1 VTAAPEERRNPSP
14 EFLYERKW
22 RIFGVMMV
30 AWSMV
35 LLDVAI
41 VNIAI
46 PELQEDLSTDVATV
60 TWVINAYNIVFAI
73 LLVSMGRLADQFG
86 RKRFFVIGL
95 AVFTIGSALCAAAWS
110 VEWLMFFRVVQGV
123 GAGILAPLGFAI
135 TVLVFPPEQRGRGLA
150 LIAVV
155 ALVSSAFGPVLGG
168 VLIEIASWHW
178 IFLINIPFG
187 ILGILLALRWWPETW
202 DLSAGRQVDV
212 RGMFLLGGAVLCLTM
227 ALVEANPFAGNVAL
241 WLSLMQAAILL
252 GVTFFWWERRA
263 PSPMITPGLLQN
275 RQFRNANIGML
286 FFGAGAIGSL
296 LLLSLVFTNLWGYE
310 PIEAG
315 LALLPV
321 PLCGLLVWP
330 IVGRAADSRAPGEIA
345 KPALI
350 AMAIGMLWVSF
361 LPSTASDAWTYIRI
375 LPGLALIG
383 VGMGIGFPAL
393 NVGAMG
399 AVAGPEVGL
408 ASGVLNTARQLG
420 AALGVALLVA
430 TFGGAL
436 HAHMSWF
443 ADERIEDAVDEWEI
457 PGPLASQVIQS
468 TLHDYTGGATHRFEP
483 EPGFD
488 DEIIRE
494 TAGSAR
500 EGFAWAFRHAALLIL
515 SVLPLL
521 GALTRTPAQARAE
534 FMAAQQA
541 AESG

>member
-1 VTAAPEERRNPSP
+1 
-14 EFLYERKW
+14 
-22 RIFGVMMV
+22 
-30 AWSMV
+30 
-35 LLDVAI
+35 
-41 VNIAI
+41 
-46 PELQEDLSTDVATV
+46 
-60 TWVINAYNIVFAI
+60 
-73 LLVSMGRLADQFG
+73 
-86 RKRFFVIGL
+86 
-95 AVFTIGSALCAAAWS
+95 
-110 VEWLMFFRVVQGV
+110 
-123 GAGILAPLGFAI
+123 
-135 TVLVFPPEQRGRGLA
+135 
-150 LIAVV
+150 
-155 ALVSSAFGPVLGG
+155 
-168 VLIEIASWHW
+168 
-178 IFLINIPFG
+178 
-187 ILGILLALRWWPETW
+187 
-202 DLSAGRQVDV
+202 
-212 RGMFLLGGAVLCLTM
+212 MFLLGGAVLCLTM
-227 ALVEANPFAGNVAL
+227 ALVEANPFAGHVAL

-252 GVTFFWWERRA
+252 GIAFFWWERRA
-263 PSPMITPGLLQN
+263 ASPMITPGLLEN
-275 RQFRNANIGML
+275 RQFRNANLGML
-286 FFGAGAIGSL
+286 FFAAGAIGSL
-296 LLLSLVFTNLWGYE
+296 LLLSLVFINLWGYE

-321 PLCGLLVWP
+321 PLCGLAVWP
-330 IVGRAADSRAPGEIA
+330 LVGRAADSRAPGEIA

-375 LPGLALIG
+375 LPGLMLIG

-420 AALGVALLVA
+420 AAIGIAILVA

-488 DEIIRE
+488 DEIIRQ

-500 EGFAWAFRHAALLIL
+500 EGFAWAFRQAALLIF

-521 GALTRTPAQARAE
+521 PALTRTPAQARAE
-534 FMAAQQA
+534 FMAAQQKAA
-541 AESG
+541 AETPAEPASA